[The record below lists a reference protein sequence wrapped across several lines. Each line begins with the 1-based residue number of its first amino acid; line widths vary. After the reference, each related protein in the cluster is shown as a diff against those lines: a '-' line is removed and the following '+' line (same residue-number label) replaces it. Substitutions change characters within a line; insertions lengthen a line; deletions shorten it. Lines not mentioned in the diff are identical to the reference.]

1 MSRIFATVLSAY
13 GKRKDGLC
21 LEVLAAQ
28 VLAEGLSKIRLRQK
42 SILVSKHILS
52 LGHWL
57 IA

>member
-28 VLAEGLSKIRLRQK
+28 VLAEGLSKIRLRQN
-42 SILVSKHILS
+42 SILASKLILS
-52 LGHWL
+52 LGH
-57 IA
+57 